1 MDLIDPITVVDEEED
16 DNLEFEKGT
25 VEFVEN
31 DDESNGDGGGI
42 VVANAMSSPLSPN
55 STPLS
60 NALLPQSSHLESAVA
75 IIPVEITEENAHYYL
90 PAS

>member
-16 DNLEFEKGT
+16 DNLESEEGP

-42 VVANAMSSPLSPN
+42 VVANVVSSPVSPN
-55 STPLS
+55 STPAS
-60 NALLPQSSHLESAVA
+60 NALLPQSSHPESAVA
-75 IIPVEITEENAHYYL
+75 TIPVEITEENAHYHL